1 MPLYDKLTMC
11 GRFTL
16 AERLQQLQRRY
27 EIHEITYDYQPSYNI
42 APTDAITTVV
52 PVSNSE
58 QKQFQQISWGIPLK
72 IEKLNNLVIN
82 IRDDKVLTNGFFHKM
97 FENHRCLIPA
107 SGFFEWQ
114 KSGSTKIP
122 HYIKT
127 DQMIVSLA
135 GLYYTIKDKLYTA
148 IITTEANSVVS
159 NLHDRMPVMLSQ
171 KEEEKWLNYTS
182 TEETLLSL
190 LDPYPAELTSYYKV
204 STKVNS
210 VKNNSPDLL
219 KPKASVSLSDFF

>member
-1 MPLYDKLTMC
+1 MC

-16 AERLQQLQRRY
+16 AERLQQLQKRY

-42 APTDAITTVV
+42 APTDVITTVL
-52 PVSNSE
+52 SDTASG

-107 SGFFEWQ
+107 SGFYEWQ

-122 HYIKT
+122 YLIKA
-127 DQMIVSLA
+127 DQKIVSFA
-135 GLYYTIKDKLYTA
+135 GLYYIIKDVLYTA
-148 IITTEANSVVS
+148 IITTEANTVVS

-171 KEEEKWLNYTS
+171 NEEIAWLNKNS
-182 TEETLLSL
+182 TEADLLAL
-190 LDPYPAELTSYYKV
+190 LDPYPAEATSYYKV
-204 STKVNS
+204 SSKVNS
-210 VKNNSPDLL
+210 VKNNFPSLM
-219 KPKASVSLSDFF
+219 KPQSNKSLSDFF